1 MPTTPESL
9 TKSLV
14 TDFAKLLVNAND
26 YNVLIKVGGGESSNI
41 ACIKAHSCILRA
53 RSPYFYSALSTK
65 WRKLEL
71 DDNDRNC
78 MVFEKPNISPDVFQ
92 IILSYIYSGTISLE
106 NQLAAFILDILAAAN
121 ELMLQELENFVI
133 NYFIKYHS
141 NWIKNNPI
149 QLMHHAVFKL
159 ESCQNIQQLCL
170 NNICK
175 NPDQLFS
182 SLTFKSIHE
191 STLIQI
197 IKRDDLRMNEINL
210 LDYLIQ
216 WGINNTPSLNNTIAD
231 TAATDFLNSVS
242 PSCSNWSQNE
252 FNALELT
259 LKNCLA
265 YIRFDN
271 INRNELSSFQQLIH
285 LEKFLEKFFE
295 KYLFEENLVD
305 SKIINMS
312 HAILIS
318 DWIDNIDNLPNR
330 KQIYHLLEDSKLSR
344 INPKNSSMAIF
355 CADVRGPC
363 FGGKDLCM
371 SNMSSLNKG
380 CSTKYTYYESDIFK
394 SSKFDVVDYEVFQVV
409 RKKVK
414 INES

>member
-1 MPTTPESL
+1 
-9 TKSLV
+9 
-14 TDFAKLLVNAND
+14 
-26 YNVLIKVGGGESSNI
+26 
-41 ACIKAHSCILRA
+41 
-53 RSPYFYSALSTK
+53 
-65 WRKLEL
+65 
-71 DDNDRNC
+71 
-78 MVFEKPNISPDVFQ
+78 
-92 IILSYIYSGTISLE
+92 
-106 NQLAAFILDILAAAN
+106 
-121 ELMLQELENFVI
+121 
-133 NYFIKYHS
+133 
-141 NWIKNNPI
+141 
-149 QLMHHAVFKL
+149 MHHAVFKL

-330 KQIYHLLEDSKLSR
+330 KQIYRRPLSHKFKLILRGNLLEDSKLSR